1 VRSPAN
7 RSDPPSIGSW
17 PPGSI
22 HSQAAAESGDAMK
35 PPTDGADCPCRR
47 PRAGGTARHRGRD
60 RPKMGG
66 RVFRTR
72 SSEEL
77 PGITT
82 IAEWAMASGLGR
94 VTGGQV
100 RYGRPD
106 PQLRLSDER
115 EEAREPTA
123 ELSNSR
129 SETHPEFDP
138 HDATRCHSMLLA
150 GRAILDFDLH
160 EWLFLLVTVEENT
173 TPICRCKRHAL
184 PLRHT
189 PINCRLRRSTLVLGV
204 SRRPV

>member
-1 VRSPAN
+1 
-7 RSDPPSIGSW
+7 
-17 PPGSI
+17 
-22 HSQAAAESGDAMK
+22 
-35 PPTDGADCPCRR
+35 
-47 PRAGGTARHRGRD
+47 
-60 RPKMGG
+60 MGG

-123 ELSNSR
+123 ELSDSR

-138 HDATRCHSMLLA
+138 DGATRCHSMLLA

-160 EWLFLLVTVEENT
+160 EWLFLLVTVEEIQ
-173 TPICRCKRHAL
+173 PRFVVVGDALWPAELHAHKL
-184 PLRHT
+184 L
-189 PINCRLRRSTLVLGV
+189 LRRSTLVFRV

>member
-1 VRSPAN
+1 V
-7 RSDPPSIGSW
+7 GLL
-17 PPGSI
+17 
-22 HSQAAAESGDAMK
+22 
-35 PPTDGADCPCRR
+35 
-47 PRAGGTARHRGRD
+47 GTAD
-60 RPKMGG
+60 EIDPKMGG

-72 SSEEL
+72 TSEEL

-123 ELSNSR
+123 ELSDSR
-129 SETHPEFDP
+129 SEAHPEFDP
-138 HDATRCHSMLLA
+138 DGATRCHSMLLA

-160 EWLFLLVTVEENT
+160 EWLFLLVTAEGNMAPV
-173 TPICRCKRHAL
+173 CRCKRRA
-184 PLRHT
+184 RT
-189 PINCRLRRSTLVLGV
+189 N
-204 SRRPV
+204 

>member
-1 VRSPAN
+1 
-7 RSDPPSIGSW
+7 
-17 PPGSI
+17 
-22 HSQAAAESGDAMK
+22 
-35 PPTDGADCPCRR
+35 
-47 PRAGGTARHRGRD
+47 
-60 RPKMGG
+60 MGG

-123 ELSNSR
+123 ELSDSR
-129 SETHPEFDP
+129 SETHPELGPDG
-138 HDATRCHSMLLA
+138 ATRCHSLPLA
-150 GRAILDFDLH
+150 GPLY
-160 EWLFLLVTVEENT
+160 W
-173 TPICRCKRHAL
+173 AL
-184 PLRHT
+184 T
-189 PINCRLRRSTLVLGV
+189 CTNGRSCC
-204 SRRPV
+204 SPV

>member
-1 VRSPAN
+1 
-7 RSDPPSIGSW
+7 
-17 PPGSI
+17 
-22 HSQAAAESGDAMK
+22 
-35 PPTDGADCPCRR
+35 
-47 PRAGGTARHRGRD
+47 
-60 RPKMGG
+60 MGG

-123 ELSNSR
+123 ELSDSR
-129 SETHPEFDP
+129 SETHPDSIQTVP
-138 HDATRCHSMLLA
+138 LGAIRCYLLDELYSTLTCTN
-150 GRAILDFDLH
+150 GCSC
-160 EWLFLLVTVEENT
+160 WS
-173 TPICRCKRHAL
+173 
-184 PLRHT
+184 PLRKYN
-189 PINCRLRRSTLVLGV
+189 PDLSL
-204 SRRPV
+204 